1 MESCAAV
8 EKEVEKVINK
18 FSAINDHSQRIIGDV
33 ISLIEKLRSS
43 IAEGTPD
50 NKVTPGQA
58 EVLNDALT
66 KTKDK
71 LHRLTT
77 EHRDLHGTVSKVGK
91 AIDRNFVP
99 DFTATSRTDAFQTER
114 NVMLLNKIM
123 AQHFYRQGMDDV
135 ADTLIKESGLPPED
149 IVPEPYAELHRIW
162 EAIHNGKLV
171 PALDWA
177 TRYSSELDAR
187 NSTLEFKLHRLAFM
201 QILNEGVQAQTEAI
215 AYARTNFAKFVRRFE
230 KDIQILMGTLIY
242 LPIGIHNSPYKYL
255 TAPEMWIETADV
267 FLKDACQLLGI
278 NKDSPLS
285 VIVNAGCT
293 ALPALLN
300 LKQVMMSRQV
310 TGIWNGRDELPIE
323 IDLEPENRFHSIFA
337 CPILRQQSSEDNPP
351 MKLLCGH
358 VISRDALNKL
368 SNGPIMNN
376 TFRLKCPYCPM
387 EQCPSDAKLIYF

>member
-8 EKEVEKVINK
+8 EKEVDKVITK
-18 FSAINDHSQRIIGDV
+18 FSAINDHSQRIISDV
-33 ISLIEKLRSS
+33 IIFIEKLRSS
-43 IAEGTPD
+43 IAEAPSD
-50 NKVTPGQA
+50 EQLTPGQI
-58 EVLNDALT
+58 EVLHDAMA
-66 KTKDK
+66 KAKDK
-71 LHRLTT
+71 LQRLTT

-91 AIDRNFVP
+91 AIDRNFVA
-99 DFTATSRTDAFQTER
+99 DFTATSRTDVFQLDH
-114 NVMLLNKIM
+114 NVTLLNKIM

-135 ADTLIKESGLPPED
+135 ADTLINESGLPAEE
-149 IVPEPYAELHRIW
+149 ITPEPYAELHRIW
-162 EAIHNGKLV
+162 EAIHSHNLV
-171 PALDWA
+171 PALEWS
-177 TRYSSELDAR
+177 TRFSTELDAR

-201 QILNEGVQAQTEAI
+201 QILNGGINAQTEAI
-215 AYARTNFAKFVRRFE
+215 CYARTNFSKFVKRFE
-230 KDIQILMGTLIY
+230 KEIQILMGTLIY
-242 LPIGIHNSPYKYL
+242 LPAGIQNSPYKYL
-255 TAPEMWIETADV
+255 TAPEMWIEAADV
-267 FLKDACQLLGI
+267 FIKDACSLLGI

-285 VIVNAGCT
+285 VVFNAGCT

-323 IDLEPENRFHSIFA
+323 IDLDPDNRFHSIFA

-358 VISRDALNKL
+358 VISRDALSKL
-368 SNGPIMNN
+368 SNGPILNN